1 MLKRT
6 FKIGNSRKMIN
17 PKHQA
22 MVAHLQTQGMEV
34 LQKIKELQV
43 HPKIQ
48 AQADQTKI
56 QAMEGHPKIQDLVP
70 NAKGDPWKSVLRV
83 VQPRAMPT
91 VSLLVERN
99 VETNLIQTFFS

>member
-1 MLKRT
+1 MLKGT
-6 FKIGNSRKMIN
+6 FKIGNSRKMIH

-22 MVAHLQTQGMEV
+22 MVANLQIQGMEA

-48 AQADQTKI
+48 AQEDQTKI
-56 QAMEGHPKIQDLVP
+56 QAMEGQPKIQDLVP
-70 NAKGDPWKSVLRV
+70 NAKVDHWKSALRV
-83 VQPRAMPT
+83 VQPRAMPP

-99 VETNLIQTFFS
+99 VETIVIKTFFS